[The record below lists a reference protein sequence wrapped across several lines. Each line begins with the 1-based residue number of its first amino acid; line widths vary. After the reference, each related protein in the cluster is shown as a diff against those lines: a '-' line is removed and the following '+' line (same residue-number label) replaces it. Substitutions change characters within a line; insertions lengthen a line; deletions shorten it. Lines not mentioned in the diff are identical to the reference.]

1 MMRSFKTAKL
11 AFGALGLLLSAVPAF
26 AADQALIDA
35 ANKEGKVVWYTSL
48 VEDQAVRPIAKAF
61 QAKYPNIKVE
71 AVTGKVADL
80 LLKINDELKVNKLQA
95 DVHHGGGTVAML
107 IAAGQVADYIPESA
121 AKWPSEVKDVNGK
134 WVAQVV
140 SFLVPAYNTELI
152 EEADAPKTYQDLLKP
167 EFTGKIAWATQM
179 TQGGPPGF
187 IGTVLGVMGEEKGKE
202 YLKALSKQK
211 IINVPA
217 NQRVVLDQVI
227 VGEYPLALATFS
239 HHSDISAAQGAPVKW
254 IPLAPMVTATADP
267 MFLLKAAPHPNAGK
281 LLIDFIASDEG
292 QQVLAKANY
301 IAANPALRDKAN
313 NPKAYALTPEDVG
326 AHIKDWIKIYD
337 ELFK

>member
-1 MMRSFKTAKL
+1 MKTLKIA
-11 AFGALGLLLSAVPAF
+11 ALGMSLLFPAVAM
-26 AADQALIDA
+26 AADKALVEA
-35 ANKEGKVVWYTSL
+35 AEKEGKVVWYTSL
-48 VEDQAVRPIAKAF
+48 VEDQAVRPLVKAF
-61 QAKYPNIKVE
+61 QEKYPKVKVE

-80 LLKINDELKVNKLQA
+80 LLKINDEIKVNKLQA
-95 DVHHGGGTVAML
+95 DVHHGGGTAAVL
-107 IAAGQVADYIPESA
+107 IEAGQVADYIPDSA
-121 AKWPSEVKDVNGK
+121 KSWPTEVRDANGK

-140 SFLVPAYNTELI
+140 SFLVPAYNTDMI
-152 EEADAPKTYQDLLKP
+152 KEAQAPKTYEDLLKP

-187 IGTVLGVMGEEKGKE
+187 IGTVLGVMGQEKGME

-211 IINVPA
+211 IRNVPA

-254 IPLAPMVTATADP
+254 IPLQPMVTTTADT

-292 QQVLAKANY
+292 QKVLAKANY
-301 IAANPALRDKAN
+301 IPANPALRDSAN
-313 NPKAYALTPEDVG
+313 NPKAYGLAPEDVG
-326 AHIKDWIKIYD
+326 KNIKSWIKVYD